1 MQTEELLEAFAYHS
15 AEEILANPL
24 FEGARRIYVDAA
36 LRLYENEPS
45 LTRLMLEAGRILTF
59 RVIVCLH
66 ARHEGA
72 DRETWPTVG
81 RLKATLDQFQAASPR
96 QVDEIV
102 RRLTHTGYLQ
112 IVPAPGDRRVRIVIP
127 TDKMYAHDREW
138 LAAHFAPLDHMFPIP
153 GYALAMKRDPLFHK
167 AELQAS
173 IAAFA
178 RAAQTMSENPPM
190 MFFLTR
196 HAGML
201 ILMKLIQ
208 TMQETEDEKGL
219 SYADIGLRFGVSRT
233 HVRMLLRDAERLGLV
248 RCTNTQLVQLMPA
261 VLKAFDRLLADGMA
275 SHDLIYQMAL
285 AQLDSALSAA

>member
-1 MQTEELLEAFAYHS
+1 MQTEELFEAFSYHS

-24 FEGARRIYVDAA
+24 FESARRIYIDAT

-59 RVIVCLH
+59 RIIVCLH
-66 ARHEGA
+66 AGYEGT
-72 DRETWPTVG
+72 DRKTWPTVG

-112 IVPAPGDRRVRIVIP
+112 IIPAPGDRRARIVIA
-127 TDKMYAHDREW
+127 TEKMYAHDREW
-138 LAAHFAPLDHMFPIP
+138 VATHFAPLDHMFPIP
-153 GYALAMKRDPLFHK
+153 GYPLAIKRDPLFHK
-167 AELQAS
+167 AELQAN
-173 IAAFA
+173 IATFP
-178 RAAQTMSENPPM
+178 RAARTMSENPPM
-190 MFFLTR
+190 MLFLTR

-219 SYADIGLRFGVSRT
+219 ISDCASACRGRTSVCSSAMRSNSVS
-233 HVRMLLRDAERLGLV
+233 
-248 RCTNTQLVQLMPA
+248 C
-261 VLKAFDRLLADGMA
+261 
-275 SHDLIYQMAL
+275 S
-285 AQLDSALSAA
+285 